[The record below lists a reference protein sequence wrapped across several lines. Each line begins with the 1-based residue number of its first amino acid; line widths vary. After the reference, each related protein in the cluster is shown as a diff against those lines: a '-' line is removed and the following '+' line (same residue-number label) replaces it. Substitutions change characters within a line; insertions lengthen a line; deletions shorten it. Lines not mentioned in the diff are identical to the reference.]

1 MVDDMFVFTDKQSAR
16 LIMAKL
22 FNPSKLHRWL
32 AKIFSCYLTYEW
44 FLFTTQSD
52 VAHIRFTFRIMI
64 EQIPKVFVLFVI
76 GLWLSSTTWGWRHK
90 KTVYLLLLPSLLMSP
105 QIAGFPFT
113 IMGWLSFAVALWS
126 YFTVYNSERTN
137 HVLVATQSNV

>member
-1 MVDDMFVFTDKQSAR
+1 MFKFTELRSTK
-16 LIMAKL
+16 LIKAKL
-22 FNPSKLHRWL
+22 LSPRKLYRWV
-32 AKIFSCYLTYEW
+32 ARIFSCYLTYEW

-52 VAHIRFTFRIMI
+52 VAHIRFTFRIMT

-76 GLWLSSTTWGWRHK
+76 GLWLSSTAWGWRHK

-113 IMGWLSFAVALWS
+113 IMGWLSFAVALWA
-126 YFTVYNSERTN
+126 YITVYNAERTN
-137 HVLVATQSNV
+137 HVLVATQSNG